1 MSFMSKV
8 LTSLLYPFVV
18 LIQTVF
24 NYSYNICGNYGI
36 ALILLSLFITAITAP
51 LYYLAERWKN
61 KEKVVQKKMHK
72 DIKSINE
79 NYEGQK
85 RFYLTKAA
93 RKIYDYKWW
102 YTFRTSFGLIIQIS
116 FFFAAYEVL
125 SKYSGYN
132 GVSFLFIKDLGMP
145 DNLFSGVNV
154 LPFVM
159 TIINIAYSVYY
170 TRSKS
175 WNANK
180 ELYIM
185 AGIFLVLLYNSPS
198 ALLLYWTMNNVFSF
212 IKGVILRKAGLSEVP
227 VLIEGGADKS
237 LKEIMKENINI
248 VYFFF
253 FTLLCSL
260 QVYWNVNF
268 KYTYKYILLILLFI
282 AFTLSILVLLRQR
295 SKNILLKILTRW
307 GIFIPILYLFIL
319 SRKYN
324 KLLSNANIKLLTGFY
339 VVYLIIFLI
348 TKIKNLKYKHKIE
361 IYKGL
366 KTNFFLILFPSFWM
380 FFYLPIKYYISNP
393 ELTNINFDTY
403 LYYIIL
409 YYIIL
414 LVILSTSYLLLPS
427 TYKNYYNIFTVFLI
441 FVIIT
446 YSLLLKLDVGQLD
459 FLEFNKE
466 KNLYTMSIFFY
477 MLDAVILTILMLLT
491 RYLFIKKIKV
501 IMYISSFI
509 VLLLSGTLIINIQHT
524 KGLYRNIN
532 KKTEILNSN
541 SYKNHIL
548 SQTGTNVI
556 YILADMFNGNYMQ
569 RILDEEPEYRAKLDG
584 FVWYPDCLSAAYET
598 LMSMPGLLG
607 GEKENIK
614 TINYNYDM
622 IEQDYKDAIGIAGTR
637 FFNELKDHKY
647 NITIS
652 NNNDLQYAD
661 MSQINVEKYNEYT
674 NYWKLKNN
682 YIDITSNSF
691 DPQRYILLSIFQSI
705 PHYLKIILYDD
716 NDWLLFKNKARLNNQ
731 LILSVNNVAQLDTL
745 SSISSVTNDNKN
757 YFLFL
762 HSMLPHMPYGIKK
775 DGTMMSSAEDIIN
788 IPTNKD
794 LAYYSAKKTIDLIL
808 KYIYWLKQNGIYDN
822 TIIYIFSD
830 HGNPYI
836 DNKIP
841 LSEHITYN
849 DAEGNISR
857 ANTLML
863 IKGKNQS
870 GELKTDPLYI
880 SSTDL
885 PAMLSSDIGLDF
897 ISDKDPRLMTKEENL
912 NRTRLFIAP
921 DIKENKKNLY
931 YVTGS
936 IFDPNSWSM
945 TPPKK

>member
-102 YTFRTSFGLIIQIS
+102 YTFRTSFGLIIQIP

-132 GVSFLFIKDLGMP
+132 GVSFLFIKDLGLP
-145 DNLFSGVNV
+145 DNLISGVNL

-212 IKGVILRKAGLSEVP
+212 IKGVMLRKAGLSEVP

-237 LKEIMKENINI
+237 LKEIIKENINI

-268 KYTYKYILLILLFI
+268 KYMYKYILLILLFI

-409 YYIIL
+409 YYIISDSIY
-414 LVILSTSYLLLPS
+414 VLSSS
-427 TYKNYYNIFTVFLI
+427 T
-441 FVIIT
+441 
-446 YSLLLKLDVGQLD
+446 
-459 FLEFNKE
+459 
-466 KNLYTMSIFFY
+466 
-477 MLDAVILTILMLLT
+477 
-491 RYLFIKKIKV
+491 
-501 IMYISSFI
+501 
-509 VLLLSGTLIINIQHT
+509 
-524 KGLYRNIN
+524 
-532 KKTEILNSN
+532 
-541 SYKNHIL
+541 
-548 SQTGTNVI
+548 I
-556 YILADMFNGNYMQ
+556 YI
-569 RILDEEPEYRAKLDG
+569 
-584 FVWYPDCLSAAYET
+584 
-598 LMSMPGLLG
+598 
-607 GEKENIK
+607 
-614 TINYNYDM
+614 
-622 IEQDYKDAIGIAGTR
+622 
-637 FFNELKDHKY
+637 
-647 NITIS
+647 
-652 NNNDLQYAD
+652 
-661 MSQINVEKYNEYT
+661 
-674 NYWKLKNN
+674 
-682 YIDITSNSF
+682 
-691 DPQRYILLSIFQSI
+691 
-705 PHYLKIILYDD
+705 
-716 NDWLLFKNKARLNNQ
+716 
-731 LILSVNNVAQLDTL
+731 
-745 SSISSVTNDNKN
+745 
-757 YFLFL
+757 
-762 HSMLPHMPYGIKK
+762 
-775 DGTMMSSAEDIIN
+775 
-788 IPTNKD
+788 
-794 LAYYSAKKTIDLIL
+794 
-808 KYIYWLKQNGIYDN
+808 
-822 TIIYIFSD
+822 
-830 HGNPYI
+830 
-836 DNKIP
+836 
-841 LSEHITYN
+841 
-849 DAEGNISR
+849 
-857 ANTLML
+857 
-863 IKGKNQS
+863 
-870 GELKTDPLYI
+870 
-880 SSTDL
+880 
-885 PAMLSSDIGLDF
+885 
-897 ISDKDPRLMTKEENL
+897 
-912 NRTRLFIAP
+912 
-921 DIKENKKNLY
+921 
-931 YVTGS
+931 
-936 IFDPNSWSM
+936 
-945 TPPKK
+945 